1 MARSNPAGLFYS
13 HHENYGQS
21 QCKPGHLSDQVC
33 ELRLRG
39 IWHAFVL
46 EHAGMI
52 NADSSYSSDTIWM
65 LPMQSQMP
73 LINH

>member
-21 QCKPGHLSDQVC
+21 QRKLGHLSDEVC
-33 ELRLRG
+33 ELRLTG
-39 IWHAFVL
+39 IWHALVL

-52 NADSSYSSDTIWM
+52 NADPSYSSDTM
-65 LPMQSQMP
+65 CTLPMQSQMP